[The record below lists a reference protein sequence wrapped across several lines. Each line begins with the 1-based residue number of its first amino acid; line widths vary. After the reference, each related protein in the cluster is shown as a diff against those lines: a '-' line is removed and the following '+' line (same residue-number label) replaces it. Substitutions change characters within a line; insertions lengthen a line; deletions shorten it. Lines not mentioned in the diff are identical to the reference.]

1 MKIQGKK
8 VRSLLFKNITIALLV
23 FSPFFLSAAWLI
35 SSGNVNTKIFIL
47 MTTAFIVIFYI
58 LINDYLEFKKAPDTI
73 IFDLENGTVTRDNK
87 VGSSVLKGMYFV
99 GFGDNTTAYRPL
111 LVRFDG
117 SESFLTRHH
126 IFDKN
131 LGEIR
136 DFSSQSKQV
145 DVRVLN
151 GFHLVNR
158 RLIKGGT

>member
-1 MKIQGKK
+1 M
-8 VRSLLFKNITIALLV
+8 FKNIILALLI

-35 SSGNVNTKIFIL
+35 SSGNVDVKIFII
-47 MTTAFIVIFYI
+47 MTVAFITILYI

-73 IFDLENGTVTRDNK
+73 IFDLEQGTVIRDDK
-87 VGSSVLKGMYFV
+87 VDSSVLRGMYFI

-111 LVRFDG
+111 LIKFDG
-117 SESFLTRHH
+117 SESLLSRHH

-136 DFSSQSKQV
+136 EYSSHKKQV

-151 GFHLVNR
+151 GFQLTNR
-158 RLIKGGT
+158 RLTMGGA